1 MILIIA
7 MIAKKTS
14 TGCIFFLIICLAG
27 LFISPCVYAEN
38 RTAGIVLADDHGN
51 IRFDQNREKQFV
63 PASILKILTSLSA
76 IHILGEDYRFPT
88 EYFFD
93 TNSNDLF
100 IKGFGDPLFISEVI
114 EKLCHDISLKTN
126 PKQIHHI
133 ILDQT
138 YFSDRIRI
146 PGKGASLNPYDAPI
160 GALCANF
167 NTLMFQWDGRKNRF
181 ISGEPQTPLLP
192 IFHKDIQK
200 TTLTQGR
207 IILTKQQSLLYP
219 GLLIKYFFEKN
230 NITVTGSVFQGK
242 FKGNKTGRGTFLS
255 PFKIKEVVQKL
266 LTYSNNYMANQLLLT
281 LGAKTYGTPA
291 TLEKG
296 VKAVELF
303 SKQTL
308 KLGHLTLLEGSG
320 ISRSNRISPDQ
331 MLKVLLEFM
340 PYHSLLRRRDNDF
353 FKTGTLSKVRTRAGY
368 ILGNDNR
375 FYPYVIM
382 VNQRNKDCESIR
394 KNLLDRV
401 SQMSGN

>member
-1 MILIIA
+1 MID
-7 MIAKKTS
+7 KKT
-14 TGCIFFLIICLAG
+14 GRVFIFFLAVCVTG
-27 LFISPCVYAEN
+27 LFIGPCVYAKSVN
-38 RTAGIVLADDHGN
+38 TGIVLADDQGN
-51 IRFDQNREKQFV
+51 ILFDQNREKRFA
-63 PASILKILTSLSA
+63 PASILKILTSLAA
-76 IHILGEDYRFPT
+76 IHILGKEYRFPT

-93 TNSNDLF
+93 ANSNDLY
-100 IKGFGDPLFISEVI
+100 IKGYGDPLFISEVI
-114 EKLCHDISLKTN
+114 EKLCCEIRLKTSL
-126 PKQIHHI
+126 IHHI

-340 PYHSLLRRRDNDF
+340 PYHSLLSCRENDF

-375 FYPYVIM
+375 LYPYVIM

>member
-14 TGCIFFLIICLAG
+14 TGCIFFLIICLAE

-88 EYFFD
+88 AYFFD

-114 EKLCHDISLKTN
+114 EKLCHEISLKTGR
-126 PKQIHHI
+126 IHHI

-138 YFSDRIRI
+138 YFSDHIRV
-146 PGKGASLNPYDAPI
+146 PGKGTSLNPYDAPV

-167 NTLMFQWDGRKNRF
+167 NTLMFKQDSRENRF

-192 IFHKDIQK
+192 IFLEGIKK
-200 TTLTQGR
+200 TALKQGR

-230 NITVTGSVFQGK
+230 NITVTGTVFQGN
-242 FKGNKTGRGTFLS
+242 FKDKNGEGDIFLS
-255 PFKIKEVVQKL
+255 PFEIKEVMQKL

-281 LGAKTYGTPA
+281 LGATTYGTPA

-296 VKAVELF
+296 VKAIKLF
-303 SKQTL
+303 AKQRL

-331 MLKVLLEFM
+331 MLKILLEFM

-353 FKTGTLSKVRTRAGY
+353 FKTGTLSGVRTRAGY

-375 FYPYVIM
+375 LYPYVIM
-382 VNQRNKDCESIR
+382 VNQKNKDCESIR
-394 KNLLDRV
+394 KDLL
-401 SQMSGN
+401 